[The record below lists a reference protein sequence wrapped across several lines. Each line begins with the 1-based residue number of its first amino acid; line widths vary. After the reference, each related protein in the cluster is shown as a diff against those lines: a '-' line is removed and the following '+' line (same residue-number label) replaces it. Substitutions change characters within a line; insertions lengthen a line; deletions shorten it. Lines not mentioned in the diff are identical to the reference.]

1 MVWGINSHRENMPF
15 ASTKFLLV
23 FSIERGANIFL
34 AMHNPF
40 VLPWLILRLNF
51 GEGHKFAVTIK
62 WLVWTRVDTAAACL
76 LLFLK
81 CPALYI
87 FPPRKKEGCTPA
99 LGYGD
104 VQDLCCLHS
113 LLWGHHEQLRSN
125 KRQFLGKL
133 YKAFWQL
140 FLFSWLILTLFSSC
154 CIKFGN

>member
-62 WLVWTRVDTAAACL
+62 WLVWTRVDTAAACS

-81 CPALYI
+81 CPALYT
-87 FPPRKKEGCTPA
+87 FSPRKKRRFHTSTRLWRCIR
-99 LGYGD
+99 
-104 VQDLCCLHS
+104 S
-113 LLWGHHEQLRSN
+113 LLFAHCLLWAHHEQLRSN

-133 YKAFWQL
+133 RKAFWQL
-140 FLFSWLILTLFSSC
+140 FLFSGLI
-154 CIKFGN
+154 